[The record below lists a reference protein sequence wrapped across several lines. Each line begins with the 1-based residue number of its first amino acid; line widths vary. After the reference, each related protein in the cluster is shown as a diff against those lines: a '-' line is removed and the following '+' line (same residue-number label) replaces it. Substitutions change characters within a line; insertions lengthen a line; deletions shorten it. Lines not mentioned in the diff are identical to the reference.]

1 MPRIPGISSEQ
12 AIRAQVKSDNVN
24 IVFSRNLIRD
34 DELREFI
41 EKIRV
46 KQLISESRMTEDDA
60 LEMDTELK
68 ANWWGK
74 NKEQILAKIK

>member
-1 MPRIPGISSEQ
+1 MLNM
-12 AIRAQVKSDNVN
+12 QVKSDNVN
-24 IVFSRNLIRD
+24 IVFSRDLIRD

-60 LEMDTELK
+60 IKMDTELK
-68 ANWWGK
+68 SNWWEK